1 MATIT
6 TRSGKGS
13 ALTHTEMDNNLTNL
27 NTDKIEADSTDTL
40 TNKTINTA
48 SNTITIVEADI
59 SDLQSYLTAET
70 NDLTASVTWAN
81 VPDANITQSSVT
93 QHQAAL
99 SITESQISDLSHYAN
114 SDVDAHLNQSTATT
128 GEVLSWNGADY
139 DWVAQSGGLADIVD
153 DTNPQLGGDLDVN
166 GNSIVSVTNGDIAIT
181 PNGTGDTLVTNLT
194 LANSL
199 DVNDQEI
206 TTGVGTEVKVGGN
219 LRLRGTRYVF
229 FEEGTGGTGIKLQA
243 PTGVTGTPTF
253 TLPAADGTNGQIL
266 KTDGS
271 GNLSFTDDA
280 GGIALTDLSVTAE
293 GTPSGDGSISYNNT
307 TGEFT
312 YTPPVDITG
321 NSATATALQTARNI
335 AGVSFD
341 GTANIAIGI
350 NNLSDVDTTG
360 VANDKILK
368 YNSTSGNWEI
378 ADDST
383 GAGGLAS
390 LVDDTTPQLGGDLDV
405 NGKRIISAN
414 TNQDIVLDPSGTGD
428 VVLGTMRFDV
438 DQTIGAGQD
447 NYVLTYD
454 DATGKISLE
463 ASAGGG
469 LTDIVDD
476 ATPQLGGTLD
486 MNANRIQHDT
496 GSARGVNYAIGSSGT
511 LPQTS
516 HMVGPSLF
524 KRNDAF
530 NANSRVYLYNGIQY
544 IKMDNENTTVTGSNG
559 RFRGNFDALS
569 LDVNGCSYG
578 TFAPHR
584 GLIGKTNQFYLS
596 NDNDTYSPTLPRVV
610 GTDGMLAFSIGRTI
624 DYGNSAG
631 DNADMNIQSAYVFS
645 GTLLDE
651 TRTAQTG
658 RTHFTSDTAVYQT
671 MGASADGNN
680 NLVWDSGAKAYNVKN
695 DQPNYLEK
703 FGAVEQYSEYAYQA
717 SHSSGASFTVDYNN
731 GNVQL
736 IELTSNVTSFTMS
749 NFPGTNNITG
759 NQHIGTVTLFLQQ
772 DGTGGRTISFTAG
785 AGETFKIAN
794 GVTTADTGAGN
805 FTVAHVMKVGSTY
818 LWTISGNYT

>member
-27 NTDKIEADSTDTL
+27 NTDKIEASSTDTL

-70 NDLTASVTWAN
+70 NDLSASVTWAN

-99 SITESQISDLSHYAN
+99 SITESQISDLGTYLPTSGGTMSGAIAMGTNKLTGVGDPTLAQDAATKSYVDSQVSAAT
-114 SDVDAHLNQSTATT
+114 SDV
-128 GEVLSWNGADY
+128 
-139 DWVAQSGGLADIVD
+139 VD
-153 DTNPQLGGDLDVN
+153 DTTPQLGGDLDVN
-166 GNSIVSVTNGDIAIT
+166 GKRIVTTRTNENIILDPA
-181 PNGTGDTLVTNLT
+181 GTGKTEIH
-194 LANSL
+194 SL
-199 DVNDQEI
+199 QLGSGDFDVNNQTIIDSS
-206 TTGVGTEVKVGGN
+206 GTEVKFNDN
-219 LRLRGTRYVF
+219 LRLRGTRNIF
-229 FEEGTGGTGIKLQA
+229 FEEGTTGNGIKLQA
-243 PTGVTGTPTF
+243 PISVTGTPTF
-253 TLPAADGTNGQIL
+253 TLPAADGTSGQHL
-266 KTDGS
+266 KTDAS
-271 GNLSFTDDA
+271 GNLSFT
-280 GGIALTDLSVTAE
+280 S
-293 GTPSGDGSISYNNT
+293 
-307 TGEFT
+307 
-312 YTPPVDITG
+312 DIPG

-341 GTANIAIGI
+341 GTANIDIGI

-360 VANDKILK
+360 IANDKILK

-383 GAGGLAS
+383 GSGGLAS

-438 DQTIGAGQD
+438 DQSIGAGQD

-454 DATGKISLE
+454 NATGKISLE

-469 LTDIVDD
+469 LADVVDD
-476 ATPQLGGTLD
+476 TTPQLGGTLD
-486 MNANRIQHDT
+486 MNGQRIQHDT

-511 LPQTS
+511 LPQAS
-516 HMVGPSLF
+516 HTIGPSLF
-524 KRNDAF
+524 SRNDAF
-530 NANSRVYLYNGIQY
+530 NANSRCYFYNGIQY
-544 IKMDNENTTVTGSNG
+544 IKMDNENQTISGSNG
-559 RFRGNFDALS
+559 RFRGNFDSLA

-578 TFAPHR
+578 AYSPHR

-596 NDNDTYSPTLPRVV
+596 NDNNTYSPTLPRVV
-610 GTDGMLAFSIGRTI
+610 GTDGVLAMSIGRDI
-624 DYGNSAG
+624 DYGNSSG

-658 RTHFTSDTAVYQT
+658 RTHFTSDTAIWQT
-671 MGASADGNN
+671 MSASASGSN
-680 NLVWDSGAKAYNVKN
+680 NLVWDTGAKAYNVKN
-695 DQPNYLEK
+695 DQSNYLEK
-703 FGAVEQYSEYAYQA
+703 FGAVEQYSEYAYEA
-717 SHSSGASFTVDYNN
+717 AHSSGGSFTVDYNN
-731 GNVQL
+731 GNTQI
-736 IELTSNVTSFTMS
+736 IELTSNITSFTMS

-759 NQHIGTVTLFLQQ
+759 NNHIGTVTLFLQQ

-785 AGETFKIAN
+785 ASETFKIAN